1 VAQQL
6 TTSKRLEVESS
17 HTRLKRLGMNL
28 IAVLIAVVF
37 LFPLYWILIS
47 SLKTD
52 VEIFDKNISFWPRVV
67 TVNPWVTQLGDKEF
81 LASLFNSFAI
91 AISNM
96 ALSTLLGLSAAYG
109 LARFNLPFKR
119 TILLLFL
126 VTQMM
131 PNSLLLTPLY
141 LTFTRMGLLNS
152 YPAPVMAI
160 ATGSIP
166 FIVVTLRPF
175 FLSLPKSLD
184 EAARIDG
191 CNALTSF
198 LRIMVPIARVGIVT
212 CLVFCF
218 LHGWNDLVYSMTF
231 NVKANMRP
239 LTANIYKYMDKYGTK
254 WNQIMAYGMI
264 LVIPV
269 VLIFVGLQKY
279 IVGGLTAGAIKE

>member
-1 VAQQL
+1 MIL
-6 TTSKRLEVESS
+6 NRKLEVESRR
-17 HTRLKRLGMNL
+17 TKLTKLGMDL
-28 IAVLIAVVF
+28 IALVIAILF

-47 SLKTD
+47 TFKTD
-52 VEIFDKNISFWPRVV
+52 VEIFDKNISFWPRAV
-67 TVNPWVTQLGDKEF
+67 TVLPWVTQLSDKEF

-91 AISNM
+91 ASCNM
-96 ALSTLLGLSAAYG
+96 LLSTALGLTAAYG
-109 LARFNLPFKR
+109 LARFNVPFKR
-119 TILLLFL
+119 TIMLLFL

-141 LTFTRMGLLNS
+141 LTFTKMGLLNS
-152 YPAPVMAI
+152 YPAPVLAI

-198 LRIMVPIARVGIVT
+198 LRIMIPIARVGIVT

>member
-1 VAQQL
+1 MTQ
-6 TTSKRLEVESS
+6 TSQKKLQVESAR
-17 HTRLKRLGMNL
+17 TVIKRMGMNL
-28 IAVLIAVVF
+28 IALVIAAAF

-47 SLKTD
+47 SFKTD
-52 VEIFDKNISFWPRVV
+52 VEIFDKNIAFWPRNFSVA
-67 TVNPWVTQLGDKEF
+67 PWIHQLTDNDF
-81 LASLFNSFAI
+81 LYSLRNSFVI
-91 AISNM
+91 ATLNM
-96 ALSTLLGLSAAYG
+96 VLSTVLGATAAYG
-109 LARFNLPFKR
+109 LARFNTPGKR
-119 TILLLFL
+119 TIMLLFL

-131 PNSLLLTPLY
+131 PGSLLLTPLY
-141 LTFTRMGLLNS
+141 LMFTSAGMLNT
-152 YPAPVMAI
+152 YQAPVLAI

-191 CNALTSF
+191 CNAFTAF
-198 LRIMVPIARVGIVT
+198 IRIMIPIARVGLVT

-231 NVKANMRP
+231 NIKANMRP
-239 LTANIYKYMDKYGTK
+239 LTANIYKFMDKYGTK

-269 VLIFVGLQKY
+269 VLIFVSLQKY
-279 IVGGLTAGAIKE
+279 IVGGLTSGAVKE

>member
-1 VAQQL
+1 VAQDVVM
-6 TTSKRLEVESS
+6 KRNLEIDSAR
-17 HTRLKRLGMNL
+17 TKLKRLGMNL
-28 IAVLIAVVF
+28 IALAIAVTF

-47 SLKTD
+47 TFKTD

-67 TVNPWVTQLGDKEF
+67 TVTPWVTQLGDKEF

-91 AISNM
+91 ASCNM
-96 ALSTLLGLSAAYG
+96 VLSTVLGLTAAYG
-109 LARFNLPFKR
+109 LARFNIPFKR
-119 TILLLFL
+119 TIMLLFL

-141 LTFTRMGLLNS
+141 LTFVRMGLLNS

-191 CNALTSF
+191 CNAMTSF

>member
-1 VAQQL
+1 MAQEVVQN
-6 TTSKRLEVESS
+6 RMLEVDSTR
-17 HTRLKRLGMNL
+17 TRLKRLGKNL
-28 IAVLIAVVF
+28 IAVVIAVTF

-47 SLKTD
+47 TFKTD
-52 VEIFDKNISFWPRVV
+52 VEIFDKNISFWPRAF
-67 TVNPWVTQLGDKEF
+67 TILPWVTQLGDKEF

-91 AISNM
+91 ATCNM
-96 ALSTLLGLSAAYG
+96 VLSTVLGLTAAYG
-109 LARFNLPFKR
+109 LARFNIPFKR
-119 TILLLFL
+119 TIMLLFL

-141 LTFTRMGLLNS
+141 LSFFKLNLLNS
-152 YPAPVMAI
+152 YPAPVLAI

>member
-1 VAQQL
+1 MAQQVIL
-6 TTSKRLEVESS
+6 HRRLEIDSTR
-17 HTRLKRLGMNL
+17 TRLKRLGMNL
-28 IAVLIAVVF
+28 IAVIIGVTF

-47 SLKTD
+47 TLKTD
-52 VEIFDKNISFWPRVV
+52 VEIFDKNISFWPRVI
-67 TVNPWVTQLGDKEF
+67 TFMPWVTQLGDREF

-91 AISNM
+91 AFSNM
-96 ALSTLLGLSAAYG
+96 VLSTVLGLTAAYG
-109 LARFNLPFKR
+109 LARFKIPFKR
-119 TILLLFL
+119 TIMLLFL

-141 LTFTRMGLLNS
+141 LTFTKAGLLNS
-152 YPAPVMAI
+152 YPAPVLAI

-191 CNALTSF
+191 CNAVTSF
-198 LRIMVPIARVGIVT
+198 LLIMVPIARVGIVT

-231 NVKANMRP
+231 NVKASMRP
-239 LTANIYKYMDKYGTK
+239 LTANIYKYMDKYGTR

-269 VLIFVGLQKY
+269 VIIFVGLQKY
-279 IVGGLTAGAIKE
+279 IVGGMTAGAIKE